1 MTTLPARPALDR
13 RTGSDVACSHCS
25 LPVPAG
31 LVEHASTEQFC
42 CGACRIAYAA
52 IRECGLDAYYE
63 LRRRLEVDPSPASAS
78 GSRFAEFDDPVFAD
92 RHIRPMPDG
101 LRTCEL
107 YLEGVH
113 CAACV
118 WLVERLTRV
127 VPGVVAARLD
137 LGRSLVTLVWDPNA
151 AELSAVARGLDRLG
165 YRPHP
170 ATQHHARESRRQAD
184 RAALIRIGVAG
195 ACMGNVMLLA
205 AALYSGMLDGIE
217 ESTRH
222 AFRLLSAAIGLVA
235 IFWPGR
241 VFFQGALAAM
251 RARTWH
257 LDMPIAIALG
267 AGTVTGV
274 FFAIRGEGEIYFDS
288 VTMLVFLLLFGRWL
302 QERGM
307 RAAADS
313 IDLRNALT
321 PATTHR
327 VDADGTC
334 RDVPTDAIEAGDT
347 VEVRVGET
355 CPVDGVIVRGTSH
368 IDQAVLTGEPRPIA
382 VGVGDAVPAGA
393 VNTASVLRV
402 RAEAVGVNTRIG
414 RVLES
419 IARLSRERLPV
430 IGRAERVAKPFV
442 VTVTSLAALCMLIWL
457 HKGWEIA
464 LDHTTALLIVA
475 CPCALALA
483 TPLVTAVA
491 IGDAAKRGR
500 LIKGADVFDRMRLC
514 NRVFLDKTGTV
525 TRGRFAVLSI
535 AGDEGVV
542 PLAAAIERETP
553 HPIAIA
559 IADLDGALTAAE
571 TTVTIGRGVAGV
583 IEGVRVA
590 VGQRAFVES
599 TVGTAC
605 GHLVADAAAAT
616 GAGHTAVF
624 AADSTGRAAVIALGD
639 QIRDDAP
646 ALIADLHARGK
657 RVSILSGDDPATV
670 RLIAAGLGL
679 EEADALGGMS
689 PDGKLAAIE
698 SALETGPVAMVGDGV
713 NDAAALAK
721 ATCGIAVH
729 GGAEAS
735 LAAADVYITA
745 DDLDQI
751 VQLADSSGKIVS
763 AVKTCLAVSLS
774 YNIAASSL
782 ALAGLMSPLIA
793 AFLMPTSSLTVVLL
807 ALGLGRSASKRTQEP
822 GP

>member
-1 MTTLPARPALDR
+1 MTTLPARPAANQ
-13 RTGSDVACSHCS
+13 RTKTEVACTHCS

-31 LVEHASTEQFC
+31 LIEHSASEQFC
-42 CGACRIAYAA
+42 CGACKIAYAA
-52 IRECGLDAYYE
+52 ISECGLDAYYE
-63 LRRRLEVDPSPASAS
+63 LRKRLEVDSAPASAS
-78 GSRFAEFDDPVFAD
+78 GARFAEFDDPVFAE
-92 RHIRPMPDG
+92 RHVREMPDG

-118 WLVERLTRV
+118 WLVERLPRV
-127 VPGVVAARLD
+127 VAGVIAARLD
-137 LGRSLVTLVWDPNA
+137 LGRSLITLVWDPNHV
-151 AELSAVARGLDRLG
+151 ELSAVARGIDRLG

-170 ATQHHARESRRQAD
+170 ATQHHARESRKQAD
-184 RAALIRIGVAG
+184 RAALVRIGVAG

-217 ESTRH
+217 DSTRH

-241 VFFQGALAAM
+241 VFFQGAMAAL

-274 FFAIRGEGEIYFDS
+274 FFAIRGTGEIYFDS

-321 PATTHR
+321 PTTTHR
-327 VDADGTC
+327 VEADGTC

-355 CPVDGVIVRGTSH
+355 CPVDGVVVKGTSH
-368 IDQAVLTGEPRPIA
+368 VDQAVLTGEPRPIA
-382 VGVGDAVPAGA
+382 VAEGDAVPAGA
-393 VNTASVLRV
+393 VNTSSVLRV
-402 RAEAVGVNTRIG
+402 KAEAVGANTRIG

-442 VTVTSLAALCMLIWL
+442 ITVTSLATLCMLIWL
-457 HKGWEIA
+457 HKGWELA

-525 TRGRFAVLSI
+525 TRGRFAVQSI
-535 AGDEGVV
+535 AGDEAII

-553 HPIAIA
+553 HPIASA
-559 IADLDGALTAAE
+559 IAELNADLTASE
-571 TTVTIGRGVAGV
+571 TTVAIGKGV
-583 IEGVRVA
+583 EGFVDDVRVA
-590 VGQRAFVES
+590 VGQQAFVES
-599 TVGTAC
+599 VTGASC
-605 GHLVADAAAAT
+605 EHLTGEAVAAT
-616 GAGHTAVF
+616 ELGNTVVF
-624 AADSTGRAAVIALGD
+624 AADSTGRACVIALGD
-639 QIRDDAP
+639 EIRNDARS
-646 ALIADLHARGK
+646 LIANLHARGK
-657 RVSILSGDDPATV
+657 RVSILSGDDPTTV
-670 RLIAAGLGL
+670 RLIAAQLGL
-679 EEADALGGMS
+679 DEADALGGMS
-689 PDGKLAAIE
+689 PDEKLATIE
-698 SALETGPVAMVGDGV
+698 SALEEGPVAMAGDGV

-751 VQLADSSGKIVS
+751 VQLADSSGKVVS
-763 AVKTCLAVSLS
+763 AVKKCLMVSLS
-774 YNIAASSL
+774 YNVAASSM

-793 AFLMPTSSLTVVLL
+793 AFLMPTSSLTVVLM
-807 ALGLGRSASKRTQEP
+807 ALGLGRAASKNAGGERP
-822 GP
+822 

>member
-1 MTTLPARPALDR
+1 MTTLPAQPAANR
-13 RTGSDVACSHCS
+13 RAVPDVACTHCS
-25 LPVPAG
+25 LPVAAG
-31 LVEHASTEQFC
+31 LVDHTSEEQFC

-63 LRRRLEVDPSPASAS
+63 LRRRLETDPSPAAAS
-78 GSRFAEFDDPVFAD
+78 GHRFAEFDDPVFAE
-92 RHIRPMPDG
+92 RHVRRMPDG

-107 YLEGVH
+107 YVEGVH

-118 WLVERLTRV
+118 WLVERLGRV
-127 VPGVVAARLD
+127 VPGVIATRLD
-137 LGRSLVTLVWDPNA
+137 LGRSLVTLVWDPSTV
-151 AELSAVARGLDRLG
+151 ELSSVARGLDRLG

-205 AALYSGMLDGIE
+205 AALYSGMLDGID

-222 AFRLLSAAIGLVA
+222 TFRLISAAIGLVA
-235 IFWPGR
+235 VVWPGR
-241 VFFQGALAAM
+241 VFFLGALAAF

-274 FFAIRGEGEIYFDS
+274 FSAIRGEGEIYFDS

-321 PATTHR
+321 PTTTHR
-327 VDADGTC
+327 VEPDGTC
-334 RDVPTDAIEAGDT
+334 RDVPTEAIAVGDI

-355 CPVDGVIVRGTSH
+355 CPVDGVVVAGTTR

-382 VGVGDAVPAGA
+382 VAEGDAVPAGA
-393 VNTASVLRV
+393 VNTVSVVRV
-402 RAEAVGVNTRIG
+402 HAEAVGADTRIG
-414 RVLES
+414 QVLDS

-442 VTVTSLAALCMLIWL
+442 IVVTSLAALCLAIWM
-457 HKGWEIA
+457 HRGWELA
-464 LDHTTALLIVA
+464 LDHATALLIVA

-491 IGDAAKRGR
+491 IGDAARRGR

-514 NRVFLDKTGTV
+514 TRVFLDKTGTI
-525 TRGRFAVLSI
+525 TRGRFEVRSI
-535 AGDEGVV
+535 AGDESLVAF
-542 PLAAAIERETP
+542 AAAVERETP
-553 HPIAIA
+553 HPIAGA
-559 IADLDGALTAAE
+559 IADLDDSLRATDVA
-571 TTVTIGRGVAGV
+571 VSIGQGVAGTV
-583 IEGVRVA
+583 DGIRVA
-590 VGQRAFVES
+590 VGQQRFVES
-599 TVGTAC
+599 
-605 GHLVADAAAAT
+605 AT
-616 GAGHTAVF
+616 GASCEHLVGLASAASQLGQTAVF
-624 AADSTGRAAVIALGD
+624 AADVTGRSALIALGD
-639 QIRDDAP
+639 EIRDDAQS
-646 ALIADLHARGK
+646 LIADLHARGK
-657 RVSILSGDDPATV
+657 RVSILSGDDPTTV
-670 RLIAAGLGL
+670 RLIAGRLGL
-679 EEADALGGMS
+679 DADDALGGMS
-689 PDGKLAAIE
+689 PDQKLAEIE
-698 SALETGPVAMVGDGV
+698 RALEAGAVAMVGDGV

-745 DDLDQI
+745 DDLHQI
-751 VQLADSSGKIVS
+751 IELADSSSRVVS
-763 AVKTCLAVSLS
+763 AVKACLMVSLG
-774 YNIAASSL
+774 YNTIAAGV
-782 ALAGLMSPLIA
+782 ALAGLMSPLLA
-793 AFLMPTSSLTVVLL
+793 AVLMPTSSLTVVLM
-807 ALGLGRSASKRTQEP
+807 ALSLGRSASGAGSGLRP
-822 GP
+822 